1 VRCSRRSFIGLLATG
16 IVSRARSSAAVEG
29 LWTAYGDFDA
39 WALSSG
45 EIIAVGSRLVVFD
58 PANGKELRSAS
69 LSPPSAPD
77 RVLGVTGTPVAIA
90 FGWYGWKGEG
100 RVVCADPRS
109 LKIRWQRRIAW
120 PDEERELSPGV
131 FAIVREDAIFVLLSG
146 KRGENLFRLMP
157 DTGETV
163 WSRKID
169 RFVMGVP
176 LVWQDGRLLVQSRI
190 TQHYPNGHGHYEAV
204 DAGSGTTIWRLRFEG
219 TAHFWDEAP
228 LIVGNLAYLTSEQ
241 RPGPSNH
248 LYVIDIASGTIVSQR
263 VVQGL
268 REPFAEHDGVVYFG
282 TDTPA
287 AWDVRDNR
295 VVWRSRLIRPYSTGP
310 AIAPTGVFDAVR
322 RRIYLG
328 DSTDSLYKISAID
341 GATIERLNIRAG
353 YVNPA
358 RGINSGYGVRRMQLI
373 GERLVIG
380 TEDGRLLALAAAS

>member
-1 VRCSRRSFIGLLATG
+1 VKCSRRSFIGLLAIG
-16 IVSRARSSAAVEG
+16 IVSRARSSAAIEG

-39 WALSSG
+39 WALSNG
-45 EIIAVGSRLVVFD
+45 EIVAVGSRLVVFD

-77 RVLGVTGTPVAIA
+77 RVLGVTATPAAIV

-100 RVVCADPRS
+100 RVVCVDPRS
-109 LKIRWQRRIAW
+109 LKTRWQRRIGW
-120 PDEERELSPGV
+120 PDDERELSPGV
-131 FAIVREDAIFVLLSG
+131 FAVVRDDAIFVLLSG
-146 KRGENLFRLMP
+146 KRGENLFRLRP

-169 RFVMGVP
+169 RFVLGVP
-176 LVWQDGRLLVQSRI
+176 LAWRDGRLLVQSRI
-190 TQHYPNGHGHYEAV
+190 TQHYPKGHGHYQAIDV
-204 DAGSGTTIWRLRFEG
+204 VTGATLWQVRFDG
-219 TAHFWDEAP
+219 TAGFWDDPP
-228 LIVGNLAYLTSEQ
+228 LIVGERAYLTCETS
-241 RPGPSNH
+241 PGPSNH
-248 LYVIDIASGTIVSQR
+248 LYVIDIASATIVSQR

-268 REPFAEHDGVVYFG
+268 REPYAEHDGIVYFG
-282 TDTPA
+282 TATPA
-287 AWDVRDNR
+287 AWDVRNDR

-310 AIAPTGVFDAVR
+310 AIAPTGVFDAAR

-328 DSTDSLYKISAID
+328 DATDSLYKVSATD
-341 GATIERLNIRAG
+341 GTTIERLNIRAG